1 MAISEK
7 DILVIDP
14 FANEKYYSPLIKK
27 SDLKISTQWRSLLH
41 YRFSNDCL
49 FSWEKEINANSNE
62 CNGLYYLKGLTT
74 VDQKW
79 KNIFYP
85 YYEEETIF

>member
-1 MAISEK
+1 MENDVSFELYNK
-7 DILVIDP
+7 D
-14 FANEKYYSPLIKK
+14 NNLIAQKN
-27 SDLKISTQWRSLLH
+27 
-41 YRFSNDCL
+41 FSVMMP
-49 FSWEKEINANSNE
+49 EINANSNE